1 MNIKDIQVGSIQVVG
16 RNGNRIALQCLKA
29 DRSKLPLKGIASG
42 STCLILDSNGA
53 EDVTLVFNITNEQET
68 GKWYSVNVGT
78 EPVSIEAGK
87 VVYDSTK
94 RSVEQLGGV

>member
-1 MNIKDIQVGSIQVVG
+1 MNLKDIQVGSIQVTA
-16 RNGNRIALQCLKA
+16 RNGNKVAIQCLKA
-29 DRSKLPLKGIASG
+29 DVNKLPVKGIASG
-42 STCLILDSNGA
+42 STCLILDSSDA

-78 EPVSIEAGK
+78 DPVSITAGN
-87 VVYDSTK
+87 VVYDTTK

>member
-1 MNIKDIQVGSIQVVG
+1 MNLKDIQVGS
-16 RNGNRIALQCLKA
+16 RNGNRVALQCLKA
-29 DRSKLPLKGIASG
+29 DVSKLPLKGIASG
-42 STCLILDSNGA
+42 STCLILDSSGA

-78 EPVSIEAGK
+78 EPVNIEVGK
-87 VVYDSTK
+87 VVYDATK